1 MYDTLDHV
9 NSKIVQWHYDK
20 DIIENGNDMAQAKKM
35 LEEYCELMSAL
46 MPGEEPKE
54 IASKVIDM
62 TFELFDEGKIKT
74 VQPEDAED
82 AAVDAVGDMDVAG
95 VNILERRGVSKLTC
109 LNSVYKII
117 SKRSGKVVNG
127 TFVKDGD

>member
-46 MPGEEPKE
+46 MPGEEPE
-54 IASKVIDM
+54 IVGAKVIDM
-62 TFELFDEGKIKT
+62 ILELFNDGKIKA
-74 VQPEDAED
+74 VDIEDAED
-82 AAVDAVGDMDVAG
+82 ALIDAVGDIDVVG
-95 VNILERRGVSKLTC
+95 VNILERHKVSKLTC

-117 SKRSGKVVNG
+117 SERGGKRVNG

>member
-46 MPGEEPKE
+46 MPGENPEMVAKR
-54 IASKVIDM
+54 VIGI
-62 TFELFDEGKIKT
+62 TFELWGNGKIKT
-74 VQPEDAED
+74 VAIEDSEDAII
-82 AAVDAVGDMDVAG
+82 DAVGDIDVVG
-95 VNILERRGVSKLTC
+95 VNILERHKVSKLTC

-117 SKRSGKVVNG
+117 SERGGKRVNG
-127 TFVKDGD
+127 TFVKAGD

>member
-46 MPGEEPKE
+46 MPGEEPEMVAKRVVK
-54 IASKVIDM
+54 I
-62 TFELFDEGKIKT
+62 TLELLEDGKIKT
-74 VQPEDAED
+74 VDIEDSEDALI
-82 AAVDAVGDMDVAG
+82 DAVGDIDVVG
-95 VNILERRGVSKLTC
+95 VNILERHKVSKLTC

-117 SKRSGKVVNG
+117 SERGGKTVGG